1 MVKVLAALAA
11 DVNSVG
17 SQYHREAL
25 KIIVII
31 C

>member
-11 DVNSVG
+11 DVNSVE
-17 SQYHREAL
+17 SQYQREAL